1 MLSLKTPPIEIL
13 PVTTLLIGFII
24 IFLYLIGVEQI
35 YDNSEKIMSQSVV
48 SFSSSVY
55 YNHGINSIIPSSKF
69 NSYDI
74 MPVDSSL
81 SKKGIWQSA
90 MVDESGDEQ
99 VDQKSIKKFENASGK
114 NLALVVFS
122 NDWYDGIFFP
132 TLKANII
139 KKNNA
144 VPIIRMA
151 PWINNGQNLSD
162 AGPYSVSNISA
173 GLHDKALIKWAKAA
187 KAFSSPIL
195 VDFGY
200 EPNADYFPWSKEGPS
215 KYIAAYRHVVDIF
228 RQQNVSNVYFVYHP
242 DMGTNVNDM
251 KKWYPG
257 DKYVD
262 WILASAYG
270 EDDDM
275 GCLGILNKSY
285 HQLVS
290 ISLTKPLGIEEWG
303 IGSQDDTKNTLD
315 ALANNKFPKIKILS
329 IWNEGSSGG
338 KDRRIEQSSEMLN
351 AYRDGIANSI
361 YLSSNFDPASFK
373 LPK

>member
-1 MLSLKTPPIEIL
+1 MLSIKTSPIVIL

-24 IFLYLIGVEQI
+24 FLLYSVGVEQI
-35 YDNSEKIMSQSVV
+35 HGNNEEIMPQTVA

-55 YNHGINSIIPSSKF
+55 YNHGTNSIIHYGAFDSS
-69 NSYDI
+69 DI
-74 MPVDSSL
+74 MPVKSSL
-81 SKKGIWQSA
+81 FKKGIWQSA

-99 VDQKSIKKFENASGK
+99 VSQKSIKKFENASGK

-173 GLHDKALIKWAKAA
+173 GLHDKALINWAKAA
-187 KAFSSPIL
+187 KAFGSPLL

-215 KYIAAYRHVVDIF
+215 KYITAYRHVVDIF
-228 RQQNVSNVYFVYHP
+228 RQQNASNVYFVYHP

-270 EDDDM
+270 EDDEV
-275 GCLGILNKSY
+275 GCLGVLNKSY

-290 ISLTKPLGIEEWG
+290 ISPLKPLGIEEWG
-303 IGSQDDTKNTLD
+303 IGSPDDTKNTLES
-315 ALANNKFPKIKILS
+315 LAQNKFPKIKILS
-329 IWNEGSSGG
+329 IWNEGHSSG
-338 KDRRIEQSSEMLN
+338 KD
-351 AYRDGIANSI
+351 
-361 YLSSNFDPASFK
+361 
-373 LPK
+373 